1 MTLPTRR
8 DWLSYAAAAPL
19 AWALPSHAQDSY
31 PARPVTLVVAY
42 PAGGQNDI
50 IARVVTQP
58 LGGYWG
64 QPVVV
69 DNRAG
74 AGGAIGAQLTAK
86 ANPDGYNLLLL
97 AINHVILKTL
107 RPSLP
112 YEVEKD
118 FVPVSLVAVFP
129 IILVV
134 NPNLPVRSVQEF
146 VAMAKASPGKLTF
159 GSSGNGGG
167 GHMAAE
173 LFCERTGMKM
183 LHVPYKGDAPALTDL
198 LGGQVSC
205 MFCAATSALPFVRS
219 GKLRAIGIST
229 ASRSTLL
236 PDVPTIA
243 ESGVPG
249 YEANSWVGVVA
260 PAGTPAA
267 IVDKVHRNLR
277 RSLDDPGVRAKV
289 IDGGGEVQASTP
301 EQFRG
306 FIQAEKAKWA
316 AIVKTA
322 NIQIA

>member
-19 AWALPSHAQDSY
+19 ACALPSLAQDSY
-31 PARPVTLVVAY
+31 PTRPVTLVVAY

-64 QPVVV
+64 QPVVI

-74 AGGAIGAQLTAK
+74 AGGAIGAQLAAK
-86 ANPDGYNLLLL
+86 ASPDGYNLLLL
-97 AINHVILKTL
+97 AINHVILKSL
-107 RPSLP
+107 RPGLP
-112 YEVEKD
+112 YDVEKD

-134 NPNLPVRSVQEF
+134 HPSSPVRSVQEL
-146 VAMAKASPGKLTF
+146 VDMAKAKPGQLSF
-159 GSSGNGGG
+159 GSSGAGGG

-173 LFCERTGMKM
+173 LFCEKTGIKM
-183 LHVPYKGDAPALTDL
+183 LHVPYKGDSPALTDL

-219 GKLRAIGIST
+219 GRLRAIGIST
-229 ASRSTLL
+229 AARSALL
-236 PDVPTIA
+236 PNVPTIA

-260 PAGTPAA
+260 PAKTPAA
-267 IVDKVHRNLR
+267 VVARLHSNLQ

-306 FIQAEKAKWA
+306 FIQAEKTKWA
-316 AIVKTA
+316 ATVKTA
-322 NIQIA
+322 NIQID